1 MPATTGTT
9 TATPDGPAPRPETSA
24 PPATALAVPGGT
36 SSSCVTAPVA
46 PGGASSLHVIGLGA
60 HGGGPGEGRRLYGR
74 DAELGVLTD
83 LVARGLAGA
92 GGALLLRGEA
102 GMGKT
107 ALLGAARDAAVAQ
120 GARALSA
127 VGVQSE
133 ASVPFAGLHQLL
145 RPVLDRASALT
156 TRQRR
161 ALLAAFGM
169 GEDTAPE
176 LFAVGLASLELI
188 SGLAESAPVVLVID
202 DAQWIDRPSSEVL
215 TFVARRL
222 GAERAVMLLAARDGH
237 DAVTSEGALNG
248 ASGGE
253 VPDGIALSGGV
264 LSGAVTGGGVL
275 GAAGLPELQLGRL
288 GDEAAGELLAAHA
301 PGLGQAVRERL
312 LAEAAGNPLA
322 LVELPAALSGD
333 GAGQAAAPWLPV
345 TRRLERTFLSRAA
358 GLPAQARTML
368 LVAAAD
374 DEGDLGEIVKA
385 AQLLDGT
392 DLTVGALEPAV
403 RAGLIEVHGYDVRFR
418 HPLIRSA
425 IYQAAAPSRRL
436 AAHAALAEALED
448 QRERRA
454 WHRAAA
460 CAGQDDA
467 VAVELEAAARKALGR
482 GAPRAAAQ
490 ALCRAARLSA
500 DDGNRGRF
508 LLRAAEI
515 DFELGDADA
524 ARRQLAGARSAR
536 LEEGERLRLILW
548 TEALNEE
555 SWYSPERVRVF
566 ADVAD
571 QLAGSQSDGAALA
584 LRALWP
590 LSIGCWYGNPA
601 QETRDLVVKTARRLR
616 RGDGDPMVLSIAA
629 CADPVKEA
637 AWVLGELRDVV
648 PESVADP
655 AEQHALGASLTAIW
669 AFDLSWPFL
678 CASVEGLRGQGRL
691 GLLGEALASQAWAA
705 IHLGKHRLAAAA
717 ADEAAR
723 LSRDTG
729 RLRWALVADLALA
742 TLAGERG
749 AQERAN
755 ELIRATEAE
764 LLSVGAQSILGFA
777 QFARAR
783 QALVGNQ
790 HGDAYEQLARVL
802 DPSDVAHHPH
812 VGYLGIA
819 DLIEAAVRTGRD
831 EAARDHLARLDILAG
846 RTGSPYL
853 KAMAAYA
860 RPLVAPDDA
869 AEPLYRRALD
879 GGLSRW
885 PFHRARLLLA
895 YGRWLRRRR
904 RLVES
909 RSPLRAAMESF
920 DALGIKAFG
929 EDARA
934 ELRATGEAVARPAPD
949 TLDRLTPQEL
959 QIARLAATGLT
970 NREIGTQLFLSHR
983 TVGFHLSRIFP
994 KLGITSRNQ
1003 LRLAD
1008 LGGD

>member
-9 TATPDGPAPRPETSA
+9 TATPDGPAPRPETPTSPA
-24 PPATALAVPGGT
+24 PASRVTVPPATAPA
-36 SSSCVTAPVA
+36 APA
-46 PGGASSLHVIGLGA
+46 GASSSHVAALVA
-60 HGGGPGEGRRLYGR
+60 HGGGPGAGGAGEGRRLYGR
-74 DAELGVLTD
+74 DAELGVLAD

-92 GGALLLRGEA
+92 GAALLLRGEA

-156 TRQRR
+156 TRQRQ

-202 DAQWIDRPSSEVL
+202 DAQWIDRPSGEVL

-222 GAERAVMLLAARDGH
+222 GPERAVMLLAARDGH
-237 DAVTSEGALNG
+237 D
-248 ASGGE
+248 
-253 VPDGIALSGGV
+253 
-264 LSGAVTGGGVL
+264 GVL
-275 GAAGLPELQLGRL
+275 GDVGLPELQLGRL

-374 DEGDLGEIVKA
+374 DEGDLGEILKA

-403 RAGLIEVHGYDVRFR
+403 KAGLIEVHGYDVRFR

-436 AAHAALAEALED
+436 AAHAALATALEGH
-448 QRERRA
+448 RERRA

-482 GAPRAAAQ
+482 GAPRAAAE
-490 ALCRAARLSA
+490 ALRRAARLSA

-524 ARRQLAGARSAR
+524 ARRQLAEARSAR

-601 QETRDLVVKTARRLR
+601 QETRDLVVKTARRLQ
-616 RGDGDPMVLSIAA
+616 RGDGDPMVLSVAA

-742 TLAGERG
+742 TLASERG
-749 AQERAN
+749 EQERAN

-783 QALVGNQ
+783 HALVSNQ

-831 EAARDHLARLDILAG
+831 EAARDHLARLDALAG

-860 RPLVAPDDA
+860 HPLVAPDDA

-909 RSPLRAAMESF
+909 RPPLRAAMESF
-920 DALGIKAFG
+920 DALGIRAFG

-934 ELRATGEAVARPAPD
+934 ELRAAGEAVARPAPD

>member
-1 MPATTGTT
+1 MPATTGRT
-9 TATPDGPAPRPETSA
+9 TAPDGLVT
-24 PPATALAVPGGT
+24 PPAGAGGR
-36 SSSCVTAPVA
+36 PQ
-46 PGGASSLHVIGLGA
+46 
-60 HGGGPGEGRRLYGR
+60 ERGRAAGTRLYGR
-74 DAELGVLTD
+74 DPELRLLSDLTS
-83 LVARGLAGA
+83 RGLAGA

-102 GMGKT
+102 GIGKT
-107 ALLGAARDAAVAQ
+107 ALLGAARDAAVRQ

-145 RPVLDRASALT
+145 RPVLDRAPALIP
-156 TRQRR
+156 RQRQ

-169 GEDTAPE
+169 AEGVAPE
-176 LFAVGLASLELI
+176 LFSVGLASLELI
-188 SGLAESAPVVLVID
+188 SGLAETAPVVLVVD
-202 DAQWIDRPSSEVL
+202 DAQWVDGPSGEVL
-215 TFVARRL
+215 AFVARRL
-222 GAERAVMLLAARDGH
+222 DTERAVMLLAVRDGH
-237 DAVTSEGALNG
+237 DTVLN
-248 ASGGE
+248 
-253 VPDGIALSGGV
+253 D
-264 LSGAVTGGGVL
+264 
-275 GAAGLPELQLGRL
+275 AGLPELALTQL
-288 GDEAAGELLAAHA
+288 DDDAAGALLAARA
-301 PGLGQAVRERL
+301 PGLGQAVRDRL

-322 LVELPAALSGD
+322 LAELPAALSGD
-333 GAGQAAAPWLPV
+333 GVRQASAPWLPI

-358 GLPAQARTML
+358 GLPAAARTIL
-368 LVAAAD
+368 LIAAAD
-374 DEGDLGEIVKA
+374 DEGDLAEILRA
-385 AQLLDGT
+385 AELLDGT
-392 DLTVGALEPAV
+392 PLSVGSLEPAV
-403 RAGLIEVHGYDVRFR
+403 QARLIELDGYDVRFR

-425 IYQAAAPSRRL
+425 LYQAATPSRRL
-436 AAHAALAEALED
+436 AAHAALAAALD
-448 QRERRA
+448 GHQERRA

-460 CAGQDDA
+460 SPGPDDDA
-467 VAVELEAAARKALGR
+467 ALELEAAARKALDR
-482 GAPRAAAQ
+482 GAPRAAAV
-490 ALCRAARLSA
+490 ALRRAALLSA
-500 DDGNRGRF
+500 ADGSRGRL

-515 DFELGDADA
+515 DFELGDAAA
-524 ARRQLAGARSAR
+524 ARRKLAEARSSR
-536 LEEGERLRLILW
+536 LAEGERLRLILW

-601 QETRDLVVKTARRLR
+601 QETRDLVVKTARRLG

-637 AWVLGELRDVV
+637 AWVLGEMPEVV

-678 CASVEGLRGQGRL
+678 CASVDGLRRQGRL

-705 IHLGKHRLAAAA
+705 VHLGKHRLAESA

-729 RLRWALVADLALA
+729 RPRWALVADLALA
-742 TLAGERG
+742 TLASERG
-749 AQERAN
+749 DQERAN
-755 ELIRATEAE
+755 ELIRTTEAE

-777 QFARAR
+777 QFARGR
-783 QALVGNQ
+783 HALVNNQ
-790 HGDAYEQLARVL
+790 HGDAFEQFARVL
-802 DPSDVAHHPH
+802 DPSDVAYHPY

-831 EAARDHLARLDILAG
+831 EEAERHLAALDALAE
-846 RTGSPYL
+846 RTTSPFL
-853 KAMAAYA
+853 RAMAAYA

-869 AEPLYRRALD
+869 AEPLYQQALD
-879 GGLSRW
+879 SGLSRW
-885 PFHRARLLLA
+885 PLHRARLLLA

-904 RLVES
+904 RLLES
-909 RSPLRAAMESF
+909 RPPLRAAMESF
-920 DALGIKAFG
+920 DALGIAAFS

-934 ELRATGEAVARPAPD
+934 ELRAAGEAVGRPAPD

-959 QIARLAATGLT
+959 QIARLAASGMT

-994 KLGITSRNQ
+994 KLGITSRGQ